1 VPADHP
7 LAAVRESYNA
17 VFIEAAAVGDL
28 MLYGRGAGGRPTAS
42 AVLGDV
48 IDAAANRRRG
58 THTGLGV
65 LGEASIRPIE
75 ELSSE
80 YYVALEVVD
89 RPGVL
94 AEVAGV
100 FGNNR
105 VSINK
110 MEQEGIGKDARLIFI
125 THTAV
130 ERDMQATLRELR
142 DLNVVDRVGTLL
154 RVVGRE

>member
-1 VPADHP
+1 P
-7 LAAVRESYNA
+7 LAAVRDSFNA
-17 VFIEAAAVGDL
+17 VFIQGAAVGDL

-48 IDAAANRRRG
+48 IDAAANRRQG
-58 THTGLGV
+58 THAGLGT
-65 LGEASIRPIE
+65 LGKARIRPID

-100 FGNNR
+100 FGQHDI
-105 VSINK
+105 SILQVW
-110 MEQEGIGKDARLIFI
+110 QEGLGADARLILT
-125 THTAV
+125 THGAV
-130 ERDMQATLRELR
+130 ERDMQATLREVR
-142 DLNVVDRVGTLL
+142 DLKVVDRVGALL
-154 RVVGRE
+154 RVVWRE

>member
-1 VPADHP
+1 M
-7 LAAVRESYNA
+7 
-17 VFIEAAAVGDL
+17 F
-28 MLYGRGAGGRPTAS
+28 YGRGAGGRPTAS

-58 THTGLGV
+58 THAGLGS
-65 LGEASIRPIE
+65 LGKARIRPID

-80 YYVALEVVD
+80 YYVALEVAD

-100 FGNNR
+100 FGQHDI
-105 VSINK
+105 SILQVW
-110 MEQEGIGKDARLIFI
+110 QEGLGADARLILT
-125 THTAV
+125 THSAV
-130 ERDMQATLRELR
+130 ERDMQATLREVR
-142 DLNVVDRVGTLL
+142 DLKVVDRVGALL